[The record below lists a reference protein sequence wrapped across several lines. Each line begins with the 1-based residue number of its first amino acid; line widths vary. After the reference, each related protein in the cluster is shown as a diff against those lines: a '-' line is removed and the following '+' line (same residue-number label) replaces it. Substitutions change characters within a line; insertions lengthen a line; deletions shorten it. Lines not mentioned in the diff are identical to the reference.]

1 MTKVTLEFDVAAGE
15 SIDVAILKAL
25 GLSAEQVVEV
35 SEAKQSPSAATA
47 EVSVSDTTEAPKRR
61 GRPPKGEV
69 QAAAPAPAPVPAS
82 EETKAANPTS
92 VLWGDEEETTVE
104 EPAQPAY
111 PPATQTDMRQV
122 IEAVCAVPKL
132 GPDAVK
138 GLFSAFGV
146 TAAKQLYERDYPAF
160 VAKAKALLATAK

>member
-1 MTKVTLEFDVAAGE
+1 MTKVMLEFEVAAGE

-25 GLSAEQVVEV
+25 GLSVEQVVEV
-35 SEAKQSPSAATA
+35 SEAKQAPSNTVAQ
-47 EVSVSDTTEAPKRR
+47 VSVSDTAEAPKRR
-61 GRPPKGEV
+61 GRPAKTE
-69 QAAAPAPAPVPAS
+69 APAPAPEP

-92 VLWGDEEETTVE
+92 VLWGDEEETAAN

-111 PPATQTDMRQV
+111 PPATQADMRQV

>member
-1 MTKVTLEFDVAAGE
+1 MTKVMLEFEVEAGE

-35 SEAKQSPSAATA
+35 SEVKRAPSAAAA
-47 EVSVSDTTEAPKRR
+47 EVSVSDTAEAPKRR
-61 GRPPKGEV
+61 GRPPKGEG
-69 QAAAPAPAPVPAS
+69 QAPTPSPEP
-82 EETKAANPTS
+82 EETKVANPTS
-92 VLWGDEEETTVE
+92 VLWGDEEETAAN

-111 PPATQTDMRQV
+111 PPATQADMRQV